1 MRLETNIAPSGC
13 TGTTGHDED
22 ARPPARA
29 RAFAIRAAVGALAAA
44 AALGVPRVALATSCV
59 SIDEQRDGLSDEERQ
74 STRTLFEEALG
85 EAGVTV
91 GREGCTETW
100 TLYHVR
106 LGKSITVVVQSPRGT
121 RRERVK
127 KIEDL
132 PATYHQLAHAIVSG
146 TENTNDGANVDRRNV
161 TESQSER
168 KRVNAD
174 AVWYAKLG
182 YGATPA
188 AGFHAGPAFGFGR
201 RWELDSVGINLG
213 FLNFILY
220 QDSDEFS
227 GASAGWIELGAD
239 YFFDPYAN
247 STAYVGAGLSL
258 GNHSLPTDRG
268 DYENAGLQGKATLG
282 YEMFR
287 ASTIR
292 LSLQLD
298 ATLPMFRL
306 TRTTT
311 VADAGTGAS
320 IEIED
325 HVYSPTF
332 QLSLGLGWGA
342 RAD

>member
-1 MRLETNIAPSGC
+1 MSFDANDTPLEISRSAAGQSAPV
-13 TGTTGHDED
+13 
-22 ARPPARA
+22 RA
-29 RAFAIRAAVGALAAA
+29 RVALRLGVGALTIG
-44 AALGVPRVALATSCV
+44 LGMLAPRSALASTCV
-59 SIDEQRDGLSDEERQ
+59 VVDEERDGLAPDERQ
-74 STRTLFEEALG
+74 SARTLFEESLG

-91 GREGCTETW
+91 AREGCSETW

-132 PATYHQLAHAIVSG
+132 PATYHQLAHAIVNG
-146 TENTNDGANVDRRNV
+146 ADNTSDGASVDRRNV
-161 TESQSER
+161 TESQSDR

-182 YGATPA
+182 YGSTPA

-201 RWELDSVGINLG
+201 RWELDSIGINLG

-220 QDSDEFS
+220 QNSEEFN
-227 GASAGWIELGAD
+227 GTSAGWIELGAD

-247 STAYVGAGLSL
+247 SSAYVGAGLSL
-258 GNHSLPTDRG
+258 GNHSIPDAGGR
-268 DYENAGLQGKATLG
+268 YSNAGLQGKGSFG

-292 LSLQLD
+292 LFVHFD
-298 ATLPMFRL
+298 ATLPMYRL
-306 TRTTT
+306 SRSHVDPETQTD
-311 VADAGTGAS
+311 V
-320 IEIED
+320 EE
-325 HVYSPTF
+325 HVYAPTF
-332 QLSLGLGWGA
+332 QLSLGLGWGS
-342 RAD
+342 RSN